1 MILLVYGDDAFR
13 VKERSREFVE
23 KFAQK
28 FDPTRMNID
37 EFVFAKKDDVNLPR
51 VAEAI
56 AASPFLSA
64 KRMVRVDGIFS
75 MVTTK
80 PDAEPWATMLER
92 VPESTILVLVD
103 SSSKEKVEKTELW
116 KRVSVMKEVHSY
128 PLPALSGSE
137 LQTWIANRAKVY
149 GAVMVPA
156 VIRALVDRVG
166 NDSWRLETEV
176 GKLAAYA
183 GNAPISEEMIEAL
196 VSSEY
201 HEDIFALMDAM
212 SADRASFAL
221 KKLHEERVAGADE
234 FPLFGMLVRQ
244 IRLLLQ
250 VRSLCDESSN
260 IGKQDI
266 ASALGL
272 HPFVAQKVLGEARRR
287 SFERMKQWHRLAF
300 DLDFSMKRG
309 LAPDVA
315 VDRLVAAMLDDSTIL
330 R

>member
-23 KFAQK
+23 KFAEK

-37 EFVFAKKDDVNLPR
+37 EFVFAKKDDVNVAR
-51 VAEAI
+51 IAEAV

-75 MVTTK
+75 TVTTK
-80 PDAEPWATMLER
+80 PDAEPWIAVLER

-103 SSSKEKVEKTELW
+103 ASSKEKVEKTELW
-116 KRVSVMKEVHSY
+116 KRVSAMKEVHNY

-137 LQTWIANRAKVY
+137 LQAWIMNRAKAR

-156 VIRALVDRVG
+156 VVTALVDRVG
-166 NDSWRLETEV
+166 NDSWRLETEI

-183 GNAPISEEMIEAL
+183 GDAPISEDMIRVL

-201 HEDIFALMDAM
+201 REDIFALMDAM

-234 FPLFGMLVRQ
+234 FPLFGMLMRQ

-250 VRSLCDESSN
+250 VRSLCDESPN
-260 IGKQDI
+260 VGKQDV
-266 ASALGL
+266 ANALGL

-287 SFERMKQWHRLAF
+287 SFERMKEWHGLAS
-300 DLDFSMKRG
+300 DLDFAMKRG

-315 VDRLVAAMLDDSTIL
+315 VDRLVAAMLDAK
-330 R
+330 